1 MIHRESFLRDYDFFW
16 SVAPAERPSVD
27 GSLVA
32 LIFVMLAMG
41 TQFVTL
47 PSSDDKEQTA
57 EFYGKK
63 PALRTKQC
71 NRADQSQSLSIASG
85 AKSVLLPRSPF
96 VTGHSDHGPNHLFS
110 NERQPRSRCLGLR
123 RHSYPPGICLR
134 LESRPINY
142 RSPRA
147 PFREAAAPQGV
158 ASCALPRYFPHR
170 HTKIASYS
178 YSYRRQG

>member
-1 MIHRESFLRDYDFFW
+1 MPQGAANSLSSLIAKYFDVVDPVYPMIHRESFLKDYEFFW

-57 EFYGKK
+57 EFYGKT
-63 PALRTKQC
+63 PTLVHEAVYLILTSW
-71 NRADQSQSLSIASG
+71 QSFGITPG

-96 VTGHSDHGPNHLFS
+96 VAGHSDHGSNH
-110 NERQPRSRCLGLR
+110 
-123 RHSYPPGICLR
+123 I
-134 LESRPINY
+134 
-142 RSPRA
+142 
-147 PFREAAAPQGV
+147 
-158 ASCALPRYFPHR
+158 FPHER
-170 HTKIASYS
+170 
-178 YSYRRQG
+178 